1 MMCTGC
7 NLDKRAN
14 LTSSKEL
21 WPEMDEQQPPQT
33 LSNNKPGDDKQ
44 DSIRQWLISSCTL
57 DAKQDTVQ
65 CTEQAGSLKRLA
77 SAEDDLFLGVE
88 ASLYGKNTNYKTVH
102 EYLRSLKPSLGRPVL
117 SRWNSV
123 TSAFS
128 ANSGIVSIMDVL
140 DFRHDDPEELLLDL
154 GFGTEEPDI
163 AIKIPAR
170 FINYQS
176 KARGI
181 NIQIFLQ
188 AQKMRMDIENPD
200 FTNRFRELEVLQ
212 QVTSAFSSLFN
223 NLSGDKQ
230 QQVPVSKKADA
241 GEMNTPAVQEKRR
254 KLGMLFRRASK
265 KTLSL
270 AKSMQEPPS
279 ALQIPGTE
287 SSADPLQD
295 RRTLFKCS
303 RPCLPENACL
313 SPLAEEQSP
322 AGEKSS
328 VYFPDDDFSPA
339 PMSSECPPLLQDRGE
354 PHQQT
359 SEVLLRQRAAKEP
372 RCVTGSSMRRRSAG
386 DRQTPESFEMEEI
399 QSFDEG
405 SITGPGMEEKIEGF
419 AIRTN
424 SCQSDSSGFLEEP
437 SVPSRL
443 QQASPATEVLKAL
456 NTIYGDSIDSLST
469 LKGSKDLSNTEC
481 NQEAEPS
488 QTTHFSYG
496 DETSTHSNLGFQQ
509 ENKRSNENQNTATG
523 ENKSYDIKECFKTE
537 GVQTLGNP
545 GQSVDVYGLHLNDNT
560 GHLNMEE
567 ENGKTEQELK
577 DGLETHTSTLD
588 NWIATSELETTSTWN
603 LNENVTHKECTV
615 QINKQDMSTWL
626 NSTTR
631 DDSLQFKDT
640 TEKTISNKE
649 KDFILSSANGSCCST
664 DALEVEHDSSEA
676 VSSCKSTQKISAKTI
691 FFDQTLSESSSSF
704 VCQQTSFDIG
714 KINKIKGS
722 NELLKSRF
730 RSARSVTVQMPSNL
744 GSFSQNTI
752 KQRSPSKGLSLESVP
767 KTAQQDFFL
776 EKAGSDVSS
785 FHCTDPE
792 DNFEQSTPINT
803 RPKQASSALFLLHG
817 NQSSRLRKRSI
828 SLESG
833 LMQDDRQYEET
844 SDSRCCKHHCSCC
857 SSHSLFSPSECHVVK
872 TLELLQCVVSKVS
885 AFPYAMDELEGMI
898 RSLRQFRET
907 LTDIE
912 EQLAN
917 EQASVYNILS
927 DNEKEEVRYIQDLRN
942 AVKEE
947 VNELELQLADLA
959 HNSDDGFKMMNRL
972 MDEQSFLHLHL
983 KTQHSGLSSQSNL
996 ITKSTR
1002 SVSTQCSLLPE
1013 IQFPDMLHLHEA
1025 ARAPDFPQCTG
1036 DRARHPAGNINTT
1049 KDDININ
1056 TTESSV
1062 KAFVKHEKVDFST
1075 FLQNLKDSLQQSF
1088 NSDSLK

>member
-443 QQASPATEVLKAL
+443 QQASPATE
-456 NTIYGDSIDSLST
+456 
-469 LKGSKDLSNTEC
+469 
-481 NQEAEPS
+481 
-488 QTTHFSYG
+488 
-496 DETSTHSNLGFQQ
+496 
-509 ENKRSNENQNTATG
+509 
-523 ENKSYDIKECFKTE
+523 
-537 GVQTLGNP
+537 
-545 GQSVDVYGLHLNDNT
+545 
-560 GHLNMEE
+560 
-567 ENGKTEQELK
+567 
-577 DGLETHTSTLD
+577 
-588 NWIATSELETTSTWN
+588 
-603 LNENVTHKECTV
+603 
-615 QINKQDMSTWL
+615 
-626 NSTTR
+626 
-631 DDSLQFKDT
+631 
-640 TEKTISNKE
+640 
-649 KDFILSSANGSCCST
+649 
-664 DALEVEHDSSEA
+664 
-676 VSSCKSTQKISAKTI
+676 
-691 FFDQTLSESSSSF
+691 
-704 VCQQTSFDIG
+704 
-714 KINKIKGS
+714 
-722 NELLKSRF
+722 
-730 RSARSVTVQMPSNL
+730 
-744 GSFSQNTI
+744 
-752 KQRSPSKGLSLESVP
+752 
-767 KTAQQDFFL
+767 
-776 EKAGSDVSS
+776 
-785 FHCTDPE
+785 
-792 DNFEQSTPINT
+792 
-803 RPKQASSALFLLHG
+803 
-817 NQSSRLRKRSI
+817 
-828 SLESG
+828 
-833 LMQDDRQYEET
+833 
-844 SDSRCCKHHCSCC
+844 
-857 SSHSLFSPSECHVVK
+857 
-872 TLELLQCVVSKVS
+872 
-885 AFPYAMDELEGMI
+885 YAMDELEGMI

-959 HNSDDGFKMMNRL
+959 HNSDDGFKMQMNRL